1 MAFELSDKVTLPQL
15 VRAALAAPRPNA
27 MIERVD
33 GVWTPSSSDDVLR
46 RVEDLACAIRSAGL
60 SAGDRVA
67 LIAHNSVDWLIANY
81 ATVFSGCVVVP
92 VYPTQ
97 ALDHTAHILRHSGA
111 KLAFVDSQATRERVE
126 SSGAG
131 VARIVTFDDLSASG
145 LLAFEGAGRAVRDA
159 NPALPGA
166 YEAALH
172 PDDLAIIAYTSGTTG
187 DPKGVMLSHDNVAF
201 DARSAARSALS
212 ELRAD
217 SPALSVLPFSHIYEH
232 TIAYVYASARVAHYI
247 CHEPEQMAADVRE
260 VRPEIMTAVPRI
272 FDRLLSAVAERALST
287 GGLQSKL
294 IPWALKTGRRYARA
308 ETIDGGAGPGLRL
321 RYAVARA
328 IVLRKLRVRLGLDR
342 LRFFV
347 SGSAAL
353 HVDTAMTFLG
363 MGLPITQGYGLTEA
377 SPVVAASR
385 FANNRY
391 GCAGQAIE
399 GVELRADAD
408 GEILTRG
415 RHVMQGYYRDPEAT
429 AAVIQDGWLH
439 TGDIGNVDS
448 DGFLHITDRKREIF
462 KTDAGKWV
470 SPARVESAIKRS
482 PLVRQAMVV
491 GDGRPYPSALICPN
505 WELVRLTIG
514 ADPLETGERLA
525 RRSDVLELLRSAVAK
540 QTGQLAAYERIRR
553 IIVVP
558 DEFSVA
564 GGELSPAMKIKRR
577 SVESRYAGQIEAIY
591 DNPAGAAAV

>member
-15 VRAALAAPRPNA
+15 VRAALATPRPNA
-27 MIERVD
+27 LIERVD
-33 GVWTPSSSDDVLR
+33 GVWTPTSSDDVLR
-46 RVEDLACAIRSAGL
+46 RIEDLACAIRSAGL

-67 LIAHNSVDWLIANY
+67 LIAHNSVDWLVADF
-81 ATVFSGCVVVP
+81 ATVFAGCVVVP

-97 ALDHTAHILRHSGA
+97 ALDHTAHILQHSGA

-126 SSGAG
+126 SSGAE
-131 VARIVTFDDLSASG
+131 VARIVAFDDAGANG
-145 LLAFEGAGRAVRDA
+145 LRAFEGAGQAIRVA
-159 NPALPGA
+159 NRALPGA

-187 DPKGVMLSHDNVAF
+187 DPKGVMLSHDNVGF

-232 TIAYVYASARVAHYI
+232 TIAYVYALARVAHYI
-247 CHEPEQMAADVRE
+247 CHEPEQMAAAVRD

-272 FDRLLSAVAERALST
+272 FDRLLSAVAERALSA

-294 IPWALKTGRRYARA
+294 VPWALKTGRRYARA
-308 ETIDGGAGPGLRL
+308 ETFDGGAGSGLRL
-321 RYAVARA
+321 RYSVARA
-328 IVLRKLRVRLGLDR
+328 LVLRKLRVRLGLDR

-385 FANNRY
+385 FAHNRY

-415 RHVMQGYYRDPEAT
+415 RHVMQGYYRDREAT
-429 AAVIQDGWLH
+429 EAAIRDGWLH
-439 TGDIGNVDS
+439 TGDVGSVDS

-462 KTDAGKWV
+462 KTDTGKWV

-482 PLVRQAMVV
+482 PFVRQALVV

-514 ADPLETGERLA
+514 ADPLEPGDRLA
-525 RRSDVLELLRSAVAK
+525 ERSDVLELLRSAVAK
-540 QTGQLAAYERIRR
+540 QTHELAAYERIRR
-553 IIVVP
+553 IIIVP

-577 SVESRYAGQIEAIY
+577 SVESRYTGQIAAIY
-591 DNPAGAAAV
+591 DNPAGVASA